1 MKTVKRF
8 TSIFLALIFL
18 MSSVSVLAQAAS
30 EPNRLIETDSFIYY
44 ILDFK
49 QKTAGLY
56 SFKDEALGQDGT
68 LTIPNE
74 IDGYKIIYFSYYTFD
89 KFTRSDEVK
98 KFVVSDGVER
108 YYCNYEGGDDG
119 IATGGF
125 KNLEEAVIPDLFCMG
140 DGMLSSCPKL
150 SKVTFKGG
158 CSNEISDFCFAG
170 CTSLKE
176 IRIPEGVEYISES
189 AFKGCKNL
197 KKVNI
202 PSTVKSIG
210 ERAFA
215 DCKSLKKIT
224 LPSGLVSIGS
234 GAFWGCD
241 SLEGKMKLPKKL
253 KEVDGG
259 AFAFCYGLTGF
270 RIADGNKHLSQKGGV
285 LFDKKKT
292 KIYCYLSSKETKEY
306 KMPSTVKSVSKYSFV
321 GNKHLKKLT
330 FSDKVKKIPFHIFD
344 KSNIKHLVLSKSV
357 EKVLDIPNRK
367 TLKTLTVKNK
377 NCSLG
382 ALGRTGWKST
392 TIYGYK
398 NSTAQTFAKKAKLKF
413 VKLK

>member
-1 MKTVKRF
+1 MKTFNKTV
-8 TSIFLALIFL
+8 SIFLVFVFL
-18 MSSVSVLAQAAS
+18 LSSVSVLSYAAK
-30 EPNRLIETDSFIYY
+30 PQRLIETDKYVYY
-44 ILDFK
+44 IDSFEEKEAHLRR
-49 QKTAGLY
+49 
-56 SFKDEALGQDGT
+56 FKDKALGQDGT

-74 IDGYKIIYFSYYTFD
+74 IDGYKIIYFDSYTFD
-89 KFTRSDEVK
+89 EFTRDDEVK
-98 KFVVSDGVER
+98 KFIVSDGVKSYRFTYDSGEYGR
-108 YYCNYEGGDDG
+108 G
-119 IATGGF
+119 TGGY
-125 KNLEEAVIPDLFCMG
+125 KNLEEVVIPDNFFMG
-140 DGMLSSCPKL
+140 DGMFSSCPKL
-150 SKVTFKGG
+150 SKVTFKGRL
-158 CSNEISDFCFAG
+158 SDRISVSCFAK

-176 IRIPEGVEYISES
+176 IRIPEGIEYIDES
-189 AFKGCKNL
+189 AFEGCKNL

-202 PSTVKSIG
+202 PATVKSIG

-234 GAFWGCD
+234 GAFWGCK

-253 KEVDGG
+253 KEVGGG

-285 LFDKKKT
+285 LFNKKKT

-321 GNKHLKKLT
+321 GTKHLKKLT
-330 FSDKVKKIPFHIFD
+330 FSDKVKKIPFHIFE

-357 EKVLDIPNRK
+357 EEVLDIPNRK

-398 NSTAQTFAKKAKLKF
+398 NSTAQKFAKKAKLKF
-413 VKLK
+413 VAIK